1 MRKILGYEF
10 KKLFSNKAVISS
22 IIILIIIS
30 ILGFYNNQIK
40 YNDILIDNLDRYH
53 ELEEQYKNNLEGLK
67 ELEEELINY
76 TSIYYMYIENDNNYM
91 ILNNEDK
98 EIIEKFNKS
107 IYSNDINKLNLDLYL
122 IEILSDQINHV
133 RTYKDY
139 LKSVEEDKDKLLKV
153 SIFHKKGSFSY
164 NNIIKTAEDFQK
176 LNSVETTAGIEK
188 GVKNRQ

>member
-10 KKLFSNKAVISS
+10 KKLFSNKVVISS

-53 ELEEQYKNNLEGLK
+53 ELEENYKNNLEGLK

-91 ILNNEDK
+91 VLNDEEK

-107 IYSNDINKLNLDLYL
+107 IYSRDFNKLNLDCS
-122 IEILSDQINHV
+122 LSP
-133 RTYKDY
+133 
-139 LKSVEEDKDKLLKV
+139 
-153 SIFHKKGSFSY
+153 
-164 NNIIKTAEDFQK
+164 
-176 LNSVETTAGIEK
+176 
-188 GVKNRQ
+188 